1 MANSDRNAPAR
12 DRVLF
17 QLKTRGP
24 ATPAAVAERLGITEV
39 AVRQHLRRLEA
50 EGLVE
55 AVEARRGVGRPAR
68 VFAVT
73 PAAAAHFPDT
83 HAELTTELLAA
94 MRAAFGERGLDRI
107 IGTRSAAQQRAYA
120 ARLQG
125 ARSLGERVE
134 RLAAARAAEGYLAE
148 CSRLPDGAYLL
159 VEHHCPICIAAQ
171 TCQAFCRD
179 ELAVFRAVLGPA
191 AQVERTDHLLAGARR
206 CAYRI
211 TPRASGTSRA
221 RPRSRAA
228 AD

>member
-1 MANSDRNAPAR
+1 MPIPDRSAPAR

-24 ATPAAVAERLGITEV
+24 ATPAVVAERLAISEV

-55 AVEARRGVGRPAR
+55 TIEARRGAGRPAR

-73 PAAAAHFPDT
+73 AAAAAHFPDT
-83 HAELTTELLAA
+83 HAELTADLLAA
-94 MRAAFGERGLDRI
+94 VRAAFGERGLDRVI
-107 IGTRSAAQQRAYA
+107 DTRSAAQRRVYA
-120 ARLQG
+120 ERLRG

-134 RLAAARAAEGYLAE
+134 RLAAARNAEGYLAE
-148 CSRLPDGAYLL
+148 WSRLPDGAWLL
-159 VEHHCPICIAAQ
+159 IENHCPICIAAQ

-179 ELAVFRAVLGPA
+179 ELAVFREVLGPA
-191 AQVERTDHLLAGARR
+191 VAVERTDHLLAGARR

-211 TPRASGTSRA
+211 TPRPPA
-221 RPRSRAA
+221 REARRRRGAGAA
-228 AD
+228 R